1 MTRSSKK
8 ISRTIKLAK
17 HTIRIKRADGGETD
31 PMLDSDVKNT
41 ENPYKNQVLKP
52 YDPTVRDR
60 LASSILDLVPRGE
73 HTPEALKQFVSNT
86 LGSLGAGHKGL
97 SLVDLTP
104 VGGAMGAQEAA
115 REGDYKGAAMA
126 MLPGAPALRAE
137 SRALKVAEKYGPHLP
152 SIEVRAPDPYVK
164 GVNDPKPELQQAIK
178 DFYAGKLTREDYDN
192 FVRRVAPV
200 EPYDFIPQ
208 PSPEH
213 LAVDALNAAKKD
225 KYAMNR
231 DIYQEGDPVSLR
243 LDIPAYTNLPNSQWV
258 NSIHDT
264 RGVHPT
270 TYDSVSAARN
280 VDFVVPETKARMTGE
295 GGPKA
300 PYAVM
305 RGEYLPINADD
316 AVAKAREIM
325 EGPLPSQWQQV
336 GMDPRRHSYFYTRDE
351 RMIPVTNADE
361 VLQIGPVVYAK
372 NPKTGQREDF
382 GYAEGGRVGF
392 ADGGAPWD
400 VDLSANPFEYKPSQG
415 SDVPLANMDLYKG
428 AALNTVPEILP
439 EKKVGDDSTAGTS
452 SGADTTYY
460 PEGSGGGGGGDWGA
474 NGPTTTST
482 TPGTNLSQPSAP
494 SPSPDVAPSTTTGI
508 GDFISGKISNAV
520 NNPLATVVNA
530 AVGFVPGFGLVNTL
544 SGVLGGPTVGT
555 TLSPN
560 KSAPAAPEK
569 VAPSKMS
576 MTQADDTTSTTSG
589 PGTFGGGLNTSISD
603 ATGLTSEGA
612 GAGGGGLGG
621 AGGPGGAGAGTGNSG
636 GAGAGGT
643 GGAGVGSG
651 AGAGVGETGGPGGP
665 SGGDRGGGDNSG
677 GGSGSGSGGSGSSG
691 GAGGSG
697 GTGGGSSE
705 GSSSGEGS
713 SGGTG
718 DGSSEGSGSGAGGGG
733 AGGGTGGGSSEGS
746 SAGEG
751 SSGGTGDGTGEG
763 SGSGQGGNGDGAAGV
778 KRGGAITLHRYHKS
792 KGPIDLTGRNDRA
805 TKRVATKKSVPPNAL
820 INKALGVVSKKT

>member
-1 MTRSSKK
+1 MTRSSRK
-8 ISRTIKLAK
+8 ISRIIKLAK
-17 HTIRIKRADGGETD
+17 HTVRIKRADGGETD
-31 PMLDSDVKNT
+31 LMLDSDVKNT
-41 ENPYKNQVLKP
+41 EITENPYKDQVVKP

-60 LASSILDLVPRGE
+60 LAASILDLVPRGE

-86 LGSLGAGHKGL
+86 LGSLGAGHTGL

-137 SRALKVAEKYGPHLP
+137 SRALKVAEKYDPHLP

-192 FVRRVAPV
+192 VVRRAAPV

-305 RGEYLPINADD
+305 RGEYVPINADD

-325 EGPLPSQWQQV
+325 GGPLPSQWQQV

-382 GYAEGGRVGF
+382 GYADGGRVGF

-400 VDLSANPFEYKPSQG
+400 VDLSGSSFSYDPTQG
-415 SDVPLANMDLYKG
+415 SNVPLANMDLYKG
-428 AALNTVPEILP
+428 APLNAVPDVTTP
-439 EKKVGDDSTAGTS
+439 PK
-452 SGADTTYY
+452 ADTTIGPDTIIQ
-460 PEGSGGGGGGDWGA
+460 PEGSGGG
-474 NGPTTTST
+474 NGSNGLATTTTS
-482 TPGTNLSQPSAP
+482 PGPAPSPELAQAP
-494 SPSPDVAPSTTTGI
+494 SPSAATTPGI
-508 GDFISGKISNAV
+508 GGFLSGKVQSAL
-520 NNPLATVVNA
+520 NNPLSTAVNA
-530 AVGFVPGFGLVNTL
+530 AVGFVPGVGLVNTL
-544 SGVLGGPTVGT
+544 SGILGGPTVGGMI
-555 TLSPN
+555 SPG
-560 KSAPAAPEK
+560 KDKAAPEK
-569 VAPSKMS
+569 VTPGKISASDEDVAAAQNG
-576 MTQADDTTSTTSG
+576 MTGGGSG
-589 PGTFGGGLNTSISD
+589 AFGGGGLNTSISD
-603 ATGLTSEGA
+603 ATGLSSEGGGGTGGSGGA
-612 GAGGGGLGG
+612 GAGG
-621 AGGPGGAGAGTGNSG
+621 SG
-636 GAGAGGT
+636 GAGVGGT
-643 GGAGVGSG
+643 GGAGVGG
-651 AGAGVGETGGPGGP
+651 GGPGVGETGGPGGP
-665 SGGDRGGGDNSG
+665 DGGDRGGGDNSG
-677 GGSGSGSGGSGSSG
+677 GGSGSGSGGSGGSG
-691 GAGGSG
+691 GAGGG
-697 GTGGGSSE
+697 
-705 GSSSGEGS
+705 
-713 SGGTG
+713 
-718 DGSSEGSGSGAGGGG
+718 GSGST
-733 AGGGTGGGSSEGS
+733 GGGTGGGSSEGNS
-746 SAGEG
+746 NGEG

-763 SGSGQGGNGDGAAGV
+763 SGSGQGGNGDGGAGV
-778 KRGGAITLHRYHKS
+778 KRGGAITLHRYSKS

-805 TKRVATKKSVPPNAL
+805 TKRVATKKSMPPNAL